1 MIARPNPGKVNRDRD
16 PGEGGFLLRNRLLA
30 MADQEL
36 QPVVNVL
43 RQPEVAGLV
52 FPAESG
58 RLRRAG
64 DGPGPGRGGPGRRS
78 LGE

>member
-1 MIARPNPGKVNRDRD
+1 VIEILAR
-16 PGEGGFLLRNRLLA
+16 GGFLLRNRLLA
-30 MADQEL
+30 LADQEP

-58 RLRRAG
+58 HLRRAG
-64 DGPGPGRGGPGRRS
+64 DGPGPGRGAGSSKSR
-78 LGE
+78 